1 MTRPYDHE
9 TEVAG
14 AGRATEWNRPPV
26 DGSLAL
32 DWIEVPPR
40 RAARFAGGAS
50 PAPTRLPRSEA
61 PQGGA
66 RRLRLN
72 EEEASDSVPRMAWPE
87 APGLAARAA
96 LRERERA
103 RVRRARRLAALT
115 VVAAAA
121 LVLFLLTAFGTG
133 GAQLVG
139 AAGPAP
145 AHRLLPSGPPRPQVV
160 AMHDTLRIQLPVNQA
175 RVTAIGYHAAGE
187 TALALEPVGS
197 QANAGAIGRIVQRLV
212 GDDGSG
218 LRYYLLE
225 GGEGAS
231 TGGLDV
237 GAPEGTDVYAPV
249 DGTVIAVSDRI
260 VDGRAYGKRIEL
272 QPAGNP
278 GVVVSLTN
286 LELDPALTV
295 GDTVVAARTKVG
307 HVIDL
312 SDVERAG
319 LARYTHDRGQH
330 VHLEARAAASLASP

>member
-9 TEVAG
+9 AEAAG
-14 AGRATEWNRPPV
+14 
-26 DGSLAL
+26 
-32 DWIEVPPR
+32 PR
-40 RAARFAGGAS
+40 RAAPSWDWPPTDGALALEWEEVAPRARPEPGG
-50 PAPTRLPRSEA
+50 PRLIEV
-61 PQGGA
+61 GG
-66 RRLRLN
+66 
-72 EEEASDSVPRMAWPE
+72 SDSVPRMAWPE

-115 VVAAAA
+115 VAAAVA
-121 LVLFLLTAFGTG
+121 LVVLLLAAFGSG
-133 GAQLVG
+133 DAQLVG

-175 RVTAIGYHAAGE
+175 RVTAIGYHGAGE
-187 TALALEPVGS
+187 TALELEPVGS
-197 QANAGAIGRIVQRLV
+197 QTNAGAFGRIVQRLV
-212 GDDGSG
+212 GEDGSG
-218 LRYYLLE
+218 LRFYLLE
-225 GGEGAS
+225 GGEGPR

-249 DGTVIAVSDRI
+249 DGTVIAISDRI

-286 LELDPALTV
+286 VELDRALTV
-295 GDTVVAARTKVG
+295 GSTVVAARTKIG
-307 HVIDL
+307 RVIDL

-330 VHLEARAAASLASP
+330 VHIELRFATSLAAP